1 MENKSGT
8 KYVGLGFLDA
18 LTILFIALKLCGV
31 ISWSWVWVLS
41 PLWITAVLIIVIA
54 VIAVIVV
61 AVFKER

>member
-8 KYVGLGFLDA
+8 KFVGLGFLDA

-41 PLWITAVLIIVIA
+41 PLWITAVLIIVIFM
-54 VIAVIVV
+54 IAVILVW
-61 AVFKER
+61 FIK